1 VVFVNLA
8 NHRLEVLEVS
18 FQVVSFSFSIIG
30 EGALDYLT
38 SVDRPVVR
46 NKRENFR
53 LWQSGE
59 FGNKLRAWRSLDE
72 WRSSGFAGL
81 VVLRALMD
89 GGGPCEYNLT
99 PEQTE
104 AVAQRWLSQGHPSD
118 RIMVNEAAPE
128 QMVLLQG
135 EYLND
140 IHLGGSAYWG
150 YFKYSREK
158 AQMRDALMTASEV
171 AQGLRS
177 DLMLRLAMTPSS
189 YDDWLLLLDRYHGHV
204 FEVSIYERCL
214 GDIPGRNA
222 LVWEVRRY

>member
-1 VVFVNLA
+1 MTNSQ
-8 NHRLEVLEVS
+8 HPPVL
-18 FQVVSFSFSIIG
+18 
-30 EGALDYLT
+30 
-38 SVDRPVVR
+38 

-53 LWQSGE
+53 LWQSGA
-59 FGNKLRAWRSLDE
+59 FGNKLRAWRTVQE
-72 WRSSGFAGL
+72 WRDSGFAGL
-81 VVLRALMD
+81 VVLRTLGD

-99 PEQTE
+99 PEQAE
-104 AVAQRWLSQGHPSD
+104 VSIERLLWLGQPPE
-118 RIMVNEAAPE
+118 RIMVNEAAPD
-128 QMVLLQG
+128 QSVLLQG

-140 IHLGGSAYWG
+140 IHLGGPSYWG
-150 YFKYSREK
+150 FFYYSRAK
-158 AQMRDALMTASEV
+158 AQMRDALKAASEV

-177 DLMLRLAMTPSS
+177 DLMLRLAMTPAS